1 LTETGSPTFKELE
14 AITTRI
20 LDQSRQFRK
29 TIKELVSGYSQLTER
44 QQQQN
49 MGMFKR
55 VIQKVKHQLT
65 LIMNMSRVDVER

>member
-1 LTETGSPTFKELE
+1 MTETGSPTFKELE

-44 QQQQN
+44 QQQN